1 MTPPRI
7 AVASWLSEFRR
18 SMAAVTGTIVLV
30 DQASKAAVKQLV
42 SLHDSINVIP
52 GLLNLTHVRNTGAA
66 FGILNTTD
74 FAYKPAVMTAV
85 AFVALVALGT
95 YAARTGL
102 QGRAARV
109 GLALI
114 LGGAFGNLIDRIA
127 FGHVVDFVDVY
138 WRTYHFWA
146 FNVADAAIT
155 VGAGCLL
162 IDTLKTE
169 HHDVSDTA

>member
-1 MTPPRI
+1 MTPPRF
-7 AVASWLSEFRR
+7 AGASWLAEFRR
-18 SMAAVTGTIVLV
+18 SMAAVTGMIVLV
-30 DQASKAAVKQLV
+30 DQASKAVVKQLV

-52 GLLNLTHVRNTGAA
+52 GLLNLTHVRNTGVA

-95 YAARTGL
+95 YAAHTGL

-127 FGHVVDFVDVY
+127 VGHVVDFVDVY
-138 WRTYHFWA
+138 WRTHHFWA

-162 IDTLKTE
+162 IDTSKR